1 MLIFQTGTIMTK
13 KTKIIITYNN
23 NLNNKD
29 TKKTVSLASNV
40 DNIDEFNLM
49 IEKLMDS
56 ESLYGELNYY

>member
-1 MLIFQTGTIMTK
+1 MTK
-13 KTKIIITYNN
+13 RTKIIITYNN

-29 TKKTVSLASNV
+29 IKKTVSLASNV

>member
-29 TKKTVSLASNV
+29 IKKTVSLASNV